1 MTRGT
6 ENSILL
12 RSQEAPTEPPS
23 NEMSVLPLNE
33 DVIGVIVS
41 FISVSSKD
49 SESHVYETLSAV
61 AQISRDFKTHA
72 KRCLSSIKREI
83 EQTKRN
89 YELKV
94 IARAWCMDRDGV
106 KSEFGPIAEWELGGI
121 TDMSYLFGMTEEEWD
136 EHGMTTP
143 TWNQFFDADLSGWDV
158 SKVTN
163 MKSMFE
169 HAMSFTSDL
178 SGWDVGQV
186 RTMVGMFDRAASFNS
201 DLSTWKV
208 SNIYVMEYMF
218 HAAESFNSNLH
229 WDVG

>member
-1 MTRGT
+1 
-6 ENSILL
+6 
-12 RSQEAPTEPPS
+12 
-23 NEMSVLPLNE
+23 MSVLPLNE

-49 SESHVYETLSAV
+49 SESYVYETLSAV

-72 KRCLSSIKREI
+72 KRRLSSIKREI
-83 EQTKRN
+83 ELTKRN

-94 IARAWCMDRDGV
+94 RARAWCMDRDGV
-106 KSEFGPIAEWELGGI
+106 ESEFGPIAELDLGGI
-121 TDMSYLFGMTEEEWD
+121 TDTSYLFGMTEEEWD
-136 EHGMTTP
+136 EHDADLESV
-143 TWNQFFDADLSGWDV
+143 FDADLCGWDV

-186 RTMVGMFDRAASFNS
+186 RTMG
-201 DLSTWKV
+201 
-208 SNIYVMEYMF
+208 YV
-218 HAAESFNSNLH
+218 
-229 WDVG
+229 